1 MPYRNGW
8 CQKKISVAVGL
19 SKETHQ
25 VVSSLGTPIIESR
38 AAFPP
43 GDLRQNLLRVAQQG
57 MMQYK
62 NVTLET
68 HESLFDVEI
77 EAIEIAGVK
86 AFRIRP
92 SRIAKS
98 L

>member
-43 GDLRQNLLRVAQQG
+43 GDLRQNLLRVAQQA

-62 NVTLET
+62 KTLPLKLT
-68 HESLFDVEI
+68 
-77 EAIEIAGVK
+77 K
-86 AFRIRP
+86 AYSMLRSKRL
-92 SRIAKS
+92 K
-98 L
+98 